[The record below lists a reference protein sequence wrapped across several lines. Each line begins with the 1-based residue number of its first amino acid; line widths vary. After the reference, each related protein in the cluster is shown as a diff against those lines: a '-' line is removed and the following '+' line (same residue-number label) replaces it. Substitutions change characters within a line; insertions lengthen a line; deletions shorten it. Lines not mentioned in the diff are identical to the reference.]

1 MDLANITWQFQ
12 VIVTLD
18 ESEIKVFKKRIPQ
31 GFITSI
37 PLRGQITS
45 IFIVGAKEE
54 WEKAQK
60 IWVLVILVKLMFPS
74 WEGGEKRKK
83 KHHLKL
89 KP

>member
-1 MDLANITWQFQ
+1 MDLANITWRFQ

-18 ESEIKVFKKRIPQ
+18 ENKIIVFKKRIPQ

-37 PLRGQITS
+37 PLKGQITS

-60 IWVLVILVKLMFPS
+60 IWVPIMLVKSMFPS
-74 WEGGEKRKK
+74 REGGGKKRKK
-83 KHHLKL
+83 NTTSN
-89 KP
+89 